1 MKTLTKNAFA
11 LSALVLALSA
21 CSTTSPNM
29 SAVSNKVGTTVQSG
43 VAKTKQTLANNFP
56 PKADTQVLAEP
67 NVPLHESYKVGAKDK
82 DTVSVSAVPSVAATA
97 WQDYYADEKLKA
109 LIELGLANNKNLE
122 KAILAIKQAK
132 VAYQI
137 QEVGN
142 LPTVG
147 ATASASRG
155 AGNGDL
161 NPSNRFSVG
170 LGMAS
175 YELDFWGKVSSLKE
189 KALQD
194 YLATTAAKDSA
205 QIALISNIAQA
216 YINLSYAKA
225 QLYLAEST
233 VASRERSLYI
243 AQKRFEAGV
252 DSKAPSLQ
260 AQVSLDNAK
269 LAVLSAKTGLAKTQ
283 NALEYLIGGA
293 VPEGLM
299 PEPAIS
305 ELVNKKV
312 LNAGLPSEL
321 LYHRPD
327 IAQAEYNLKAAGANI
342 NYARAAFF
350 PSISLTSNAG
360 FGSAKLSDLFKG
372 RALSWSFS
380 PSINLP
386 IFDAGQRKSNYE
398 GAKLAQEQ
406 ALLSYEDAIQKAFRE
421 VHDVLADRANLGEQL
436 ETQYRLQDN
445 IQESYNIA
453 YATFRSGLSDYLSV
467 LDAERSLF
475 GVQQAILDLEKTK
488 ILSQISL
495 YEKLGGGASL
505 EAAQITSNPVAQ
517 ERAMTAAQIATP
529 KEVVPT
535 DRSPMT
541 PQQAIEK
548 RLADG
553 IKVPLNPSLQIT
565 PVVDGVPAVENGN
578 ETDEGVPAVLTE
590 PPKPAKKIVPTA
602 PVVPVVTPTQPVI
615 KRSSN
620 DESPIKSLSDIE
632 EANESGK

>member
-21 CSTTSPNM
+21 CSTTSPNLQGVSDKA
-29 SAVSNKVGTTVQSG
+29 SATIQSG
-43 VAKTKQTLANNFP
+43 VAKTKQVIANNFP
-56 PKADTQVLAEP
+56 PKADGQVLAEP
-67 NVPLHESYKVGAKDK
+67 NVPLNESYKVGIKDK
-82 DTVSVSAVPSVAATA
+82 DTASVNAVPSIAATA
-97 WQDYYADEKLKA
+97 WQEYYADERLKA
-109 LIELGLANNKNLE
+109 LIELGLANNKSLE
-122 KAILAIKQAK
+122 KAILSIQQAK

-137 QEVGN
+137 QEVKN
-142 LPTVG
+142 IPTVG
-147 ATASASRG
+147 ANAGFSRG
-155 AGNGDL
+155 AGQNGDK
-161 NPSNRFSVG
+161 NPSNRYSVG
-170 LGMAS
+170 LGISS

-189 KALQD
+189 KALQE
-194 YLATTAAKDSA
+194 YLATAAAKDSA

-233 VASRERSLYI
+233 VASRERSLFI

-260 AQVSLDNAK
+260 AQVSLDNAR
-269 LAVLSAKTGLAKTQ
+269 LAVLNAKTGLAKTQ

-293 VPEGLM
+293 VPDGLM

-305 ELVNKKV
+305 ELVNKRI

-327 IAQAEYNLKAAGANI
+327 IATAEYNLKAAGANI
-342 NYARAAFF
+342 NVARAAFF
-350 PSISLTSNAG
+350 PSISLTTEAG
-360 FGSAKLSDLFKG
+360 LGSAKLSDLFKG
-372 RALSWSFS
+372 RVFAWSFS
-380 PSINLP
+380 PRINLP
-386 IFDAGQRKSNYE
+386 IFDAGQRKANYE
-398 GAKLAQEQ
+398 SAKLAQEQ
-406 ALLSYEDAIQKAFRE
+406 ALLNYEDAIQKAFRE

-475 GVQQAILDLEKTK
+475 GVQQSILELEKTK

-505 EAAQITSNPVAQ
+505 EAGQITKNPAIQ
-517 ERAMTAAQIATP
+517 EKAMTTAQIANPEQVPATTTRSPITP
-529 KEVVPT
+529 K
-535 DRSPMT
+535 
-541 PQQAIEK
+541 QAVEK
-548 RLADG
+548 MLADG
-553 IKVPLNPSLQIT
+553 ARTPINSTTPIT
-565 PVVDGVPAVENGN
+565 PVSDGVAENG
-578 ETDEGVPAVLTE
+578 DEAIPDELLQ
-590 PPKPAKKIVPTA
+590 
-602 PVVPVVTPTQPVI
+602 TPTQPVVAPPIPPATTPTKSAI
-615 KRSSN
+615 KRTVSD
-620 DESPIKSLSDIE
+620 DESPIKLLDDNDE
-632 EANESGK
+632 TN